1 MRACSQLLANWQHID
16 RFAQKSVL
24 AKRFDANK
32 HKMTDATRKKQHISF
47 SILTQQ
53 ESKRSVINT
62 MRFLKREQ
70 KATSGIQ
77 AMVKRQEEPKRK
89 PMMALQQQPAQS
101 VDCSPKG
108 FLRPNTG
115 CSSRLGTGGFTF
127 SFFAVTGLAA
137 RTTRARMCKPA
148 SCKGGG
154 HALTSFLPNQLNAG
168 EFNVH
173 CSSVQKLQKLVW
185 GLGVEAIGQAEGG
198 MQQRLVLTKLECL
211 GIYFAGELQAR
222 IRCGSTS

>member
-1 MRACSQLLANWQHID
+1 MSRPSDGLNTTCGLNSLDWHMVQPALAGSMRACSQLLANWQHID

-108 FLRPNTG
+108 FLRYVFGLGQDILHSIGSDEVVLPSP
-115 CSSRLGTGGFTF
+115 SSR
-127 SFFAVTGLAA
+127 S
-137 RTTRARMCKPA
+137 
-148 SCKGGG
+148 
-154 HALTSFLPNQLNAG
+154 
-168 EFNVH
+168 
-173 CSSVQKLQKLVW
+173 
-185 GLGVEAIGQAEGG
+185 QA
-198 MQQRLVLTKLECL
+198 
-211 GIYFAGELQAR
+211 
-222 IRCGSTS
+222 